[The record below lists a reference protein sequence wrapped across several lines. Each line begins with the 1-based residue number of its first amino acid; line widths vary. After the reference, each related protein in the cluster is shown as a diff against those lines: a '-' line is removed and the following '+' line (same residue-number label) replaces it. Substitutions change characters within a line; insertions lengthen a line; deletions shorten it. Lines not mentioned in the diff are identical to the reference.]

1 MITTLPIQFNQDK
14 LLADLYKVLDTFD
27 VMRADQLC
35 LTYAP
40 DKPKHPDHNIY
51 QGCGSLN
58 YEIGLRGG
66 EDLEWI
72 KRKESLNEKDFTAF
86 IPELKHTYF
95 YEVWKE
101 MKLQYN
107 IGRVRIVMLHP
118 NKCLSWHKDISKR
131 IHIPIVTNPG
141 NQLVVG
147 DKVYFLPTGKTYEVD
162 TTNMHSAFNGGK
174 AKRYNLLMSIVPT
187 DIEEREFIEHTK

>member
-1 MITTLPIQFNQDK
+1 MIKTLPIQFDQDR
-14 LLADLYKVLDTFD
+14 LLTDLYEVIETFD
-27 VMRADQLC
+27 IKRADQLC

-58 YEIGLRGG
+58 YEVGLRGG

-72 KRKESLNEKDFTAF
+72 KRKDSLTEKDFTAF

-95 YEVWKE
+95 YHVYEELK
-101 MKLQYN
+101 KIYN

-118 NKCLSWHKDISKR
+118 NRCLTWHKDVSKR
-131 IHIPIVTNPG
+131 IHIPIITNPG
-141 NQLVVG
+141 NKLVIE
-147 DKVYFLPTGKTYEVD
+147 DNVYFLPTGKTYEVQ

-174 AKRYNLLMSIVPT
+174 SKRYNLLMSTVPT
-187 DIEEREFIEHTK
+187 DIEEQKFNETLR